1 MKILKKYQK
10 NILKN
15 QINSTYTNKNNLINS
30 GGQFALKSLQSGY
43 ITTQQLESLRKV
55 LVKKTNRSLKMWIK
69 PTIHI
74 NKTAKAKESR
84 MGKGKGK
91 ILLTVGY
98 IKPGTILVEMNN
110 NKKLNNDL
118 FKIIKSKI
126 PFKTKLVKI
135 PRF

>member
-10 NILKN
+10 NVLKN
-15 QINSTYTNKNNLINS
+15 KINNTYTNKNNLINS
-30 GGQFALKSLQSGY
+30 GGEFALKSLESGY

-69 PTIHI
+69 PTLHI

-91 ILLTVGY
+91 IFLNIGY
-98 IKPGTILVEMNN
+98 IMPGTILIEMNI
-110 NKKLNNDL
+110 NKKLNNNL

-126 PFKTKLVKI
+126 PFKTKLIRVS
-135 PRF
+135 RF